1 MWVVSRRPIDG
12 QRERE
17 FACAD
22 GKDVR
27 RSVERPHRRRPL
39 QKNSQE
45 NAARRSRPID
55 SAGKRRSG
63 SFFAQVQQISFRQNR
78 TPTGKRT
85 AGCNSLR
92 GKKARSKKDCTQI
105 HLLKPKSR
113 RAILNLSCANSSYPH
128 SSLCGCSGSAVCV
141 LCHTRN
147 HSSELPVSAR
157 KIDFGNSPHQRS
169 SWDSKREELDRAEWR
184 SLSRMGSQS
193 VVTPNFLE
201 SRTS

>member
-1 MWVVSRRPIDG
+1 MRVVSRRPTDR

-22 GKDVR
+22 GKDLR
-27 RSVERPHRRRPL
+27 RPMERPHRRRPL

-55 SAGKRRSG
+55 SAGQRRSG

-78 TPTGKRT
+78 TPAGKRT

-92 GKKARSKKDCTQI
+92 GKKARSKKDCSKV

-113 RAILNLSCANSSYPH
+113 RAILNLSCANSFYPSH
-128 SSLCGCSGSAVCV
+128 FYLCDCSGSAVCV

-147 HSSELPVSAR
+147 HSAELPVSAR
-157 KIDFGNSPHQRS
+157 KIDFC
-169 SWDSKREELDRAEWR
+169 
-184 SLSRMGSQS
+184 
-193 VVTPNFLE
+193 
-201 SRTS
+201 

>member
-1 MWVVSRRPIDG
+1 MWVVSRRPTDR

-39 QKNSQE
+39 QKNSKE

-63 SFFAQVQQISFRQNR
+63 SFSAQVQQISFGQNR
-78 TPTGKRT
+78 TPAGKRA

-92 GKKARSKKDCTQI
+92 SKKARSKKDCSKV
-105 HLLKPKSR
+105 HLLKLKSR
-113 RAILNLSCANSSYPH
+113 RAILNLSCANSFYPSH
-128 SSLCGCSGSAVCV
+128 FYLCDCSRSAVYVFCY
-141 LCHTRN
+141 TRN
-147 HSSELPVSAR
+147 HSSELPVSDG
-157 KIDFGNSPHQRS
+157 KIHSCNSPHH
-169 SWDSKREELDRAEWR
+169 
-184 SLSRMGSQS
+184 
-193 VVTPNFLE
+193 
-201 SRTS
+201 